1 MNWEPASDI
10 QKEVNWLIE
19 NLEYH
24 HLRKDYIFCFRS
36 FGSVSRA
43 IARIW
48 ALPRIWQQA
57 LNVPPAYCLEI
68 ISERFD
74 RLTYEKKQ
82 KVLIHELLH
91 IPQNFSG
98 TLLSHRRLKGRRF
111 EDNVERIF
119 NNLKSRT

>member
-10 QKEVNWLIE
+10 QKEVNSLITR
-19 NLEYH
+19 LDYK
-24 HLRKDYIFCFRS
+24 HLQKDYIFCFRS
-36 FGSVSRA
+36 YGSKSRA

-57 LNVPPAYCLEI
+57 LKVSPAYCLEI

-74 RLTYEKKQ
+74 RLSDDNKNRT
-82 KVLIHELLH
+82 LIHELLH

-98 TLLSHRRLKGRRF
+98 TLLAHRHLKGRKF
-111 EDNVERIF
+111 TDYVEKIF
-119 NNLKSRT
+119 RELK

>member
-10 QKEVNWLIE
+10 QKEVNSLITR
-19 NLEYH
+19 LDYK
-24 HLRKDYIFCFRS
+24 HLQKDYIFCFRS
-36 FGSVSRA
+36 YGSKSRA

-57 LNVPPAYCLEI
+57 LKVPPAYCLEI

-74 RLTYEKKQ
+74 RLSEDNKRRT
-82 KVLIHELLH
+82 LIHELIH

-98 TLLSHRRLKGRRF
+98 ALVAHRRLKGKKF
-111 EDNVERIF
+111 NDYVESVFR
-119 NNLKSRT
+119 NLK